1 MEVSGKILDTTSQP
15 LYLAN
20 ITITNGSQA
29 NKFGTVANE
38 SGNFTLNNDLISE
51 DSEFRI
57 SYQGFKPQFF
67 KASEL
72 QGKTIKL
79 EEDTISLNEV
89 IIRPQDK
96 PTTTSVASGQNN
108 VKQYL
113 QKHKLIFAGLGGL
126 VGLIL
131 LMTSIKKLK

>member
-1 MEVSGKILDTTSQP
+1 MEIKGKILDATNQP

-20 ITITNGSQA
+20 ITIVTGSQI

-38 SGNFTLNNDLISE
+38 NGEFSLSNDIISPN
-51 DSEFRI
+51 SQFKI

-79 EEDTISLNEV
+79 EEDTIGLEEV
-89 IIRPQDK
+89 IIRPKDK
-96 PTTTSVASGQNN
+96 PKNTSVATQPSNI
-108 VKQYL
+108 KQHF
-113 QKHKLIFAGLGGL
+113 QKHKLVYAGLGGL
-126 VGLIL
+126 VGLL
-131 LMTSIKKLK
+131 LLLTSIKKLK

>member
-1 MEVSGKILDTTSQP
+1 MEISGKILDTTSQP

-29 NKFGTVANE
+29 NKFGAVANE
-38 SGNFTLNNDLISE
+38 SGNFDLKNDLITG

-67 KASEL
+67 KTSEL

-79 EEDTISLNEV
+79 EEDTISLDEV
-89 IIRPQDK
+89 IVRPQDK
-96 PTTTSVASGQNN
+96 PTTTSVASSQSN
-108 VKQYL
+108 VKQYF
-113 QKHKLIFAGLGGL
+113 QKHKLVFAGLGGL
-126 VGLIL
+126 VGLL
-131 LMTSIKKLK
+131 LLLTSIKKIK

>member
-1 MEVSGKILDTTSQP
+1 MEVKGKILDSTNQP

-20 ITITNGSQA
+20 ITITTGSQI

-38 SGNFTLNNDLISE
+38 SGEFSLSSDIISP
-51 DSEFRI
+51 DSQFRI

-79 EEDTISLNEV
+79 EEDTIELNEV
-89 IIRPQDK
+89 IIRPKDK
-96 PTTTSVASGQNN
+96 PVTTTLANKSSNI
-108 VKQYL
+108 KQHF
-113 QKHKLIFAGLGGL
+113 QKHKLAYAGLGGV
-126 VGLIL
+126 VGLL
-131 LMTSIKKLK
+131 LLLTSIKKLK